1 MRIKINAERRGEI
14 PVNAGKGGRNP
25 AKNLKADRRK
35 EVTMINVVKI
45 QSDCIKKLV
54 QGERVMWCECE
65 DGIWVTTDGYSCYN
79 VPKSQFYV
87 DLSTKTPSNFIDELR
102 AKFLNAEPVKATGEM
117 KCLDKF
123 NVVVVKFVTAEGE
136 EHWLKEKF
144 AKICDRWLFHKSVFY
159 GVNNDGIPVTMTMET
174 RLK

>member
-1 MRIKINAERRGEI
+1 MRAQAVAT
-14 PVNAGKGGRNP
+14 PLT
-25 AKNLKADRRK
+25 LKPIRRK

-45 QSDCIKKLV
+45 QNDCIKKLV

-87 DLSTKTPSNFIDELR
+87 DLSTKTPTNALGELR
-102 AKFLNAEPVKATGEM
+102 SKFLNAAPVKATGEM

-123 NVVVVKFVTAEGE
+123 NVIKFVTDDGE
-136 EHWLKEKF
+136 EHWLQEKF
-144 AKICDRWLFHKSVFY
+144 AKICDRWLFHKSMFY
-159 GVNNDGIPVTMTMET
+159 GVNNGGIPVVMIMEM
-174 RLK
+174 RLKE